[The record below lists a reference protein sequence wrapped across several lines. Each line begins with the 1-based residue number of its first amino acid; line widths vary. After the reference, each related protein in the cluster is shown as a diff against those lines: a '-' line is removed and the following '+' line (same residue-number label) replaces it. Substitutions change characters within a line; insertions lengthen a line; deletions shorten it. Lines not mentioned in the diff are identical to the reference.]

1 MRSQFQESW
10 IKSIDKW
17 QMKKW
22 QMKIKYEMK
31 SIKWSAAE
39 NLI

>member
-17 QMKKW
+17 QMR
-22 QMKIKYEMK
+22 IKYEMK